1 MTPDEIRAIPVFENV
16 SRRHRKSVARL
27 FDRITLPAGRAI
39 TVEGESAR
47 EFFIIIDGSA
57 DVIRDG
63 RSIAALGAGDFFGEI
78 GLVGERRTATV
89 IATSDLDVAV
99 MTRRD
104 FHQLVAECPDVASIV
119 LSTGSKRAVALLRH
133 VNATRNEKMTAPPAV
148 AGVRGVPLAGN

>member
-1 MTPDEIRAIPVFENV
+1 VTTDEIRAIPLFESV
-16 SRRHRKSVARL
+16 SRRRRKSVARL

-47 EFFIIIDGSA
+47 EFFVIIDGNA
-57 DVIRDG
+57 DVLRDG

-99 MTRRD
+99 ITRRD
-104 FHQLVAECPDVASIV
+104 FHQLIAECPEVASTV
-119 LSTGSKRAVALLRH
+119 LSTGSKRTVALLRH
-133 VNATRNEKMTAPPAV
+133 VAAARNEKRAAPPGDDAV
-148 AGVRGVPLAGN
+148 KAVPLLGS